1 MSGADSRE
9 HAGGELIAERYQL
22 RALLGRGAM
31 GEVWSGR
38 DLRLHRDVAVKLF
51 HGGAGMSASD
61 LPGWL
66 RREGIAAAQIVHP
79 NVAVLYDQGAHQD
92 RIYLI
97 LELVPGTTL
106 ADLMQAGRL
115 PVSTALGYAAQ
126 IAEALAA
133 AHAARVV
140 HRDIKPQNVLVTP
153 DGTVKVVDFGLAG
166 FIADTRSWT
175 IARFDDTV
183 KGAGT
188 PEYSA
193 PEQILGHNADARS
206 DLYSLGTLLYTMLAG
221 QLPYRAP
228 DFLAVMR
235 RKTTEDAPEVPP
247 GAGVPREVTAL
258 VAELLTRDPDQ
269 RPRSAREVAARL
281 RALLERTGSSQA
293 DSVPVQAGGAAER
306 PVSAETGPASA
317 EPWTAPPLEA
327 EAGPKP
333 AKLKAQVAPTAG
345 LVDEDEPSERTER
358 GEQPASGL
366 PVVVKPLPWGPQAP
380 DAPAQRAAAES
391 RLPAPTSRAETAP
404 PSDRQPDPVESK
416 PRSADRQA
424 AARPSADRPKQ
435 PSKSP
440 NQSPNQSPSQRPKP
454 PAKKPAP
461 APKPKP
467 PTWGASKEHV
477 APPESSAWEPLA
489 ATGATVL
496 SAVAEVE
503 IRGRS
508 LLPPP
513 ARSLLASPSAERY
526 IPSSAAAPTP
536 PPAPAPSR
544 RGVLP
549 ILLIVL
555 AVAAVAIA
563 AIILT
568 SR

>member
-1 MSGADSRE
+1 MPGADSRE

-22 RALLGRGAM
+22 RTRLGRGAM

-38 DLRLHRDVAVKLF
+38 DMRLHRDVAVKLF

-79 NVAVLYDQGAHQD
+79 NVAVLYDQGTHRD

-106 ADLMQAGRL
+106 AELMRAGRL
-115 PVSTALGYAAQ
+115 PVATALRYAAQ

-140 HRDIKPQNVLVTP
+140 HRDVKPQNVLVTP
-153 DGTVKVVDFGLAG
+153 EGTVKVVDFGIAG
-166 FIADTRSWT
+166 FLADTRSWT

-221 QLPYRAP
+221 QLPYRGA
-228 DFLAVMR
+228 DFLEVMR
-235 RKTTEDAPEVPP
+235 RKTVEDAPPVPA
-247 GAGVPREVTAL
+247 GAGVPRDVITL
-258 VAELLTRDPDQ
+258 VAELLARDPEQ
-269 RPRSAREVAARL
+269 RPGSARDVAARL
-281 RALLERTGSSQA
+281 RALLEQ
-293 DSVPVQAGGAAER
+293 VER
-306 PVSAETGPASA
+306 PVAV
-317 EPWTAPPLEA
+317 EPWTAPDDPQEA
-327 EAGPKP
+327 DSQEADKDPARPKP
-333 AKLKAQVAPTAG
+333 VAKLKAQVAPDRPDQSDKPDRPDRPDPLAAQ
-345 LVDEDEPSERTER
+345 V
-358 GEQPASGL
+358 PA
-366 PVVVKPLPWGPQAP
+366 VAKPFPWGPQA
-380 DAPAQRAAAES
+380 AEARPAQQAAGS
-391 RLPAPTSRAETAP
+391 DSQLPLPKSQPA
-404 PSDRQPDPVESK
+404 DRQPADSPASDHQPPTPTPDPT
-416 PRSADRQA
+416 
-424 AARPSADRPKQ
+424 RP
-435 PSKSP
+435 P
-440 NQSPNQSPSQRPKP
+440 NQPPNRPPNQPPKP
-454 PAKKPAP
+454 PAKTAAKAP
-461 APKPKP
+461 AKTAAKAPTPKPEP

-477 APPESSAWEPLA
+477 APPESTAWEPLA
-489 ATGATVL
+489 ATGATML

-513 ARSLLASPSAERY
+513 ARSLLAGPSAERY
-526 IPSSAAAPTP
+526 V
-536 PPAPAPSR
+536 PAPATPATPAARAPEAEPSR
-544 RGVLP
+544 RGILP

-555 AVAAVAIA
+555 AVAVVAIA
-563 AIILT
+563 AIVLT